1 MIDDN
6 QAIITCSPL
15 SLNDQSTANTSLSH
29 NEDPAM
35 FLPTARIGHHSQD
48 NAG

>member
-6 QAIITCSPL
+6 QAITTWSPL

-29 NEDPAM
+29 HEDPEM
-35 FLPTARIGHHSQD
+35 FLPAARRGHHSQD